1 MEMFVGENMK
11 NVHNQLVEI
20 AVKSSQL
27 LELVQW
33 NQTIDQKVALKLIE
47 ELTGLLNEVKEEIS
61 LT

>member
-1 MEMFVGENMK
+1 VGENMK

-33 NQTIDQKVALKLIE
+33 NQTIDQKVALKLID

>member
-1 MEMFVGENMK
+1 MK

>member
-1 MEMFVGENMK
+1 MGENMK

-33 NQTIDQKVALKLIE
+33 DQTIDQKAAIDLIE
-47 ELTGLLNEVKEEIS
+47 ELTGLLSEVKEEIS
-61 LT
+61 FK

>member
-1 MEMFVGENMK
+1 VGENMK